1 MITRRAFLGTLAGG
15 LLAAP
20 LAAEAQPA
28 AKVYRIA
35 FLSSGSASA
44 QHYRVEALWAGLRDL
59 GYSEGK
65 NIASEYRWA
74 EGRFDRLPG
83 LAAELVRLKVDIIVT
98 GGTASTQAAMQA
110 TTTIPIVMVGTGDPL
125 RAGLVAS
132 LDRPRGNV
140 TGLTQ
145 LGAEVAGKRLQI
157 LKDAV
162 PNVTR
167 VAFLWTRA
175 NASHVTYL
183 EELQS
188 AARGLGLTL
197 QSIEVREPQ
206 EVEWAFAR
214 MMRERPDA
222 LIVTADSAHEIRQ
235 AWIVDFTAKRRLPAM
250 YQLREYVAAGGLMS
264 YGTSITDQYRRA
276 ATYVDK
282 ILKGAKPAD
291 LPVEQPTKFELV
303 INLKAAKALGLTIP
317 QSLLGRADE
326 VIQ

>member
-1 MITRRAFLGTLAGG
+1 MERRAFLGTLAGA
-15 LLAAP
+15 LLATP

-35 FLSSGSASA
+35 FLGPGSASS
-44 QHYRVEALWAGLRDL
+44 QHYRVEALRGGLRDL
-59 GYSEGK
+59 GYLEGK

-74 EGRFDRLPG
+74 EGRFDRLSG

-98 GGTASTQAAMQA
+98 GGTASTQAAMRA

-132 LDRPRGNV
+132 LDRPGGNV

-162 PNVTR
+162 PNVAR
-167 VAFLWTRA
+167 VAFLWNRA
-175 NASHVTYL
+175 NASHVTYF
-183 EELQS
+183 EELQG

-197 QSIEVREPQ
+197 QSVEVREPQ
-206 EVEWAFAR
+206 EVERAFAG

-222 LIVTADSAHEIRQ
+222 LIVTADSAHELRQ

-250 YQLREYVAAGGLMS
+250 YQLKEYVAAGGLMS

-291 LPVEQPTKFELV
+291 LPVEQPTKYEFV
-303 INLKAAKALGLTIP
+303 INLKTAKALGLTIP
-317 QSLLGRADE
+317 PSLLARADE

>member
-1 MITRRAFLGTLAGG
+1 VTTRRAFLGTLAGS

-20 LAAEAQPA
+20 LAAEAQQP

-35 FLSSGSASA
+35 FLATGSASA
-44 QHYRVEALWAGLRDL
+44 QHYRVEALRGSLRDL
-59 GYSEGK
+59 GYVEGK
-65 NIASEYRWA
+65 NIATEYRWA
-74 EGRFDRLPG
+74 EGRFDRLSG

-98 GGTASTQAAMQA
+98 SGTASTQAAMQA

-125 RAGLVAS
+125 RSGLVAS
-132 LDRPRGNV
+132 LDRPGGNV

-162 PNVTR
+162 PNVAR
-167 VAFLWTRA
+167 VAFLWNPA
-175 NASHVTYL
+175 NASHVIYFG
-183 EELQS
+183 ELQG

-197 QSIEVREPQ
+197 QSVEVREPQ
-206 EVEWAFAR
+206 EVERAFAG
-214 MMRERPDA
+214 MMRGHPDA
-222 LIVTADSAHEIRQ
+222 LIVTADSVHEVRQ

-250 YQLREYVAAGGLMS
+250 YQLKEYVAAGGLMS

-291 LPVEQPTKFELV
+291 LPVEQPTKFDLV
-303 INLKAAKALGLTIP
+303 INLKTAKALGLTIP
-317 QSLLGRADE
+317 PSLLQRADE